1 MGDSNSQKY
10 FSLII
15 LGVFFGILS
24 LNVEDS
30 FSSLQWNSDYT
41 VGILKNESSEFGLDL
56 QVTTYD
62 KNSLKI
68 LWQEPET
75 SKEIVGYT
83 ILRKTIDNDYN
94 TIFENTNSL
103 ETTYVDRNME
113 KGYYGYKVIPIL
125 EEKEP
130 ENISMHG
137 IHRNHSLFA
146 TYMKGQELLAQDLME
161 KICPKCLDES
171 FTEKFAH

>member
-1 MGDSNSQKY
+1 MGDSNSKKY

-15 LGVFFGILS
+15 VGVFFGILS

-41 VGILKNESSEFGLDL
+41 VGILKNESSEFGLGL

-68 LWQEPET
+68 LWQ
-75 SKEIVGYT
+75 YT
-83 ILRKTIDNDYN
+83 ILRKTIERDYN

-125 EEKEP
+125 EEKES

-161 KICPKCLDES
+161 QICPKCLDES
-171 FTEKFAH
+171 FTEKYFQIHTVK